1 MARSTRSR
9 GLVLRQAVELAEKRC
24 RYSETCTL
32 ALMFWQLLL
41 RPGSWMGA
49 VKQEY
54 LRHHAAAPPVQ
65 RRGAVIGF
73 GPAELSAATLTRG
86 RRGKPTKERRSL
98 PVRCCWNGCSRYVGE
113 FKLVG
118 AV

>member
-9 GLVLRQAVELAEKRC
+9 GLVLRQAVALAEKRC
-24 RYSETCTL
+24 TYSETCTL

-54 LRHHAAAPPVQ
+54 LRHHVAAARSSDWLWFCRAQ
-65 RRGAVIGF
+65 R
-73 GPAELSAATLTRG
+73 SHTDTRSQG
-86 RRGKPTKERRSL
+86 
-98 PVRCCWNGCSRYVGE
+98 
-113 FKLVG
+113 
-118 AV
+118 